1 MELVV
6 HATNKWQLFE
16 IQKPLENE
24 QLSGKHEIR
33 KNCSIPRFLIFLAI
47 FKDLRNFFNRV
58 PIARSGSNAEE
69 LLDFGEVSD
78 CFHLSSIKAQNESVL
93 NRDDFEQ
100 PVVV

>member
-33 KNCSIPRFLIFLAI
+33 KIVRFL
-47 FKDLRNFFNRV
+47 
-58 PIARSGSNAEE
+58 GS
-69 LLDFGEVSD
+69 
-78 CFHLSSIKAQNESVL
+78 
-93 NRDDFEQ
+93 
-100 PVVV
+100 